1 MAEIMQRQ
9 NEIRQLRLR
18 RRRDVGFFLIMAA
31 MVAMAVFIEGLAGY
45 ILIDAVALVLFFRW
59 VGQNFPDET

>member
-1 MAEIMQRQ
+1 MQRQ

-18 RRRDVGFFLIMAA
+18 RRRDVGLFLIMAA

>member
-18 RRRDVGFFLIMAA
+18 RRRDVGLFLIMAA